1 MSSAAAMSGPDMATS
16 DDDIT
21 EDGFLGGALAVLQ
34 PRTGFRA
41 GMEAVLLAA
50 SVDPANAPSAKA
62 VDVGSGVGVAGL
74 CLVRRVPAASVV
86 LVERDPLL
94 AGLARRNIARN
105 AFENRATVVEAD
117 ILASPATLV
126 AAGLPS
132 GAFGIVLSNPPW
144 LEEGRGR
151 ASADPIRARANAM
164 PGDAL
169 DRWARVLARIAAPG
183 AQLVVV
189 HRADAIGRVLT
200 ALDRRFGAIEILPL
214 HPFAGHPARRILVR
228 ARKGSRAPA
237 RLLAGLILH
246 EPGGGYVPAVSA
258 VLRCAA
264 PLSWQ

>member
-1 MSSAAAMSGPDMATS
+1 MPGPDMASTGE
-16 DDDIT
+16 DIT
-21 EDGFLGGALAVLQ
+21 EDAFLGSALEIVQ

-50 SVDPANAPSAKA
+50 SVEADSAPSLNA

-74 CLVRRVPAASVV
+74 CLARRVPAASVA

-94 AGLARRNIARN
+94 AGLARRNIGRN
-105 AFENRATVVEAD
+105 GLQHRANVIEAD

-132 GAFGIVLSNPPW
+132 GVFGIVLSNPPW

-164 PGDAL
+164 PEDAL

-183 AQLVVV
+183 GQLLVV
-189 HRADAIGRVLT
+189 HRADALGRLLA
-200 ALDRRFGAIEILPL
+200 ALDRRFGGIEILPL
-214 HPFAGHPARRILVR
+214 HPFPGQPARRLLLR
-228 ARKGSRAPA
+228 ARKGSRAPL
-237 RLLAGLILH
+237 RLLAGLVLH
-246 EPGGGYVPAVSA
+246 APGGRYMPAVDT

-264 PLSWQ
+264 PLRWDAPGE